1 LAYLTQLMLF
11 RFALLAALAA
21 TASPAA
27 AQTAPTS
34 STPALVTDWGLTD
47 LAAAQA
53 QAKATGRPIVA
64 VFSGSDWCAP
74 CVKYEREVFAQPAFV
89 AYAKTR
95 LVLAHFDFPQKP
107 QNQPSPA
114 QIKRNDAAKA
124 QLNREGDFPLAVVVG
139 PDGKILGK
147 TGYLSGG
154 PAAFEAYL
162 KTVLGK

>member
-1 LAYLTQLMLF
+1 MLF
-11 RFALLAALAA
+11 RFALLTALAA
-21 TASPAA
+21 TTLLPAG
-27 AQTAPTS
+27 AQTAPAAP
-34 STPALVTDWGLTD
+34 TPTLVADWGLTD

-53 QAKATGRPIVA
+53 QAKATGRPVVA

-89 AYAKTR
+89 AYAKNR
-95 LVLAHFDFPQKP
+95 LVLAHFDFPRKP

-124 QLNREGDFPLAVVVG
+124 QLNREGDFPLAVVVA

-162 KTVLGK
+162 ATVLGK

>member
-1 LAYLTQLMLF
+1 MLF
-11 RFALLAALAA
+11 RFAFLVALAA
-21 TASPAA
+21 TASPVA

-34 STPALVTDWGLTD
+34 STPAPVADWGLTD

-89 AYAKTR
+89 AYAKSR

-162 KTVLGK
+162 KTVLGN

>member
-1 LAYLTQLMLF
+1 MLL

-21 TASPAA
+21 APFSPAA
-27 AQTAPTS
+27 AQTAPGAPS
-34 STPALVTDWGLTD
+34 AKLVANWGLTD

-53 QAKATGRPIVA
+53 KAKATGRPIVA

-89 AYAKTR
+89 AYAKDR

-107 QNQPSPA
+107 QNQPAPA

-124 QLNREGDFPLAVVVG
+124 QLNREGEFPLAVVVA

-147 TGYLSGG
+147 IGYVTGG
-154 PAAFEAYL
+154 PTGFEAYL
-162 KTVLGK
+162 KTLLGK

>member
-1 LAYLTQLMLF
+1 MLL
-11 RFALLAALAA
+11 RFASLGALAA
-21 TASPAA
+21 ATLLPAS
-27 AQTAPTS
+27 AQTAPPTQA
-34 STPALVTDWGLTD
+34 PALVADWGLSD

-74 CVKYEREVFAQPAFV
+74 CVQYEREVFAQPAFV
-89 AYAKTR
+89 AYAKNR

-107 QNQPSPA
+107 QNQPAPE
-114 QIKRNDAAKA
+114 QIKRNEAAKA

-154 PAAFEAYL
+154 PAAFEAYIQTL
-162 KTVLGK
+162 LGK

>member
-1 LAYLTQLMLF
+1 MLL
-11 RFALLAALAA
+11 RFALLTVLAA
-21 TASPAA
+21 PFHPVA
-27 AQTAPTS
+27 AQTAPPVQV
-34 STPALVTDWGLTD
+34 PALVANWGLTD

-53 QAKATGRPIVA
+53 KAKATGWPIVA

-89 AYAKTR
+89 AYAKNR

-107 QNQPSPA
+107 QNQSTPE

-124 QLNREGDFPLAVVVG
+124 QLNREGDFPLAVVVA

-147 TGYLSGG
+147 IGYVSGG
-154 PAAFEAYL
+154 PAGFEAYL
-162 KTVLGK
+162 KTLLGKTD

>member
-1 LAYLTQLMLF
+1 MIF
-11 RFALLAALAA
+11 RFALLAAVVAA
-21 TASPAA
+21 PFRPVA
-27 AQTAPTS
+27 AQTAPV
-34 STPALVTDWGLTD
+34 TPAATPANLVADWGLAD

-89 AYAKTR
+89 AYAKDR
-95 LVLAHFDFPQKP
+95 LVLAHFDFPHQP
-107 QNQPSPA
+107 RNQPSPE
-114 QIKRNDAAKA
+114 QTKRNDAAKA
-124 QLNREGDFPLAVVVG
+124 LLNREGDFPLAVVVG

-154 PAAFEAYL
+154 PVAFEAYL

>member
-1 LAYLTQLMLF
+1 MFL
-11 RFALLAALAA
+11 RFALLAVLAA
-21 TASPAA
+21 PFHPVA
-27 AQTAPTS
+27 AQTAPPTQAS
-34 STPALVTDWGLTD
+34 ALVANWGLTD

-53 QAKATGRPIVA
+53 KAKATGRPIVA

-89 AYAKTR
+89 AYAKDR

-107 QNQPSPA
+107 QNQPAPA

-124 QLNREGDFPLAVVVG
+124 QLNREGEFPLAVVVA

-147 TGYLSGG
+147 IGYVSGG
-154 PAAFEAYL
+154 PVGFEAYL
-162 KTVLGK
+162 KTLLGR